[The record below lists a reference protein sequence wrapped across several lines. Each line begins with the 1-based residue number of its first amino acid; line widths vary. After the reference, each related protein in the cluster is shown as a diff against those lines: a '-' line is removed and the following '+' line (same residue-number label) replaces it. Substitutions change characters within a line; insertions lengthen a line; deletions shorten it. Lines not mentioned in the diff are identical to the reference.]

1 LSLEGRKSSQIHD
14 PGAEF
19 LDRMTGFWDRFGRIA
34 LMALGGLVVV
44 AGIVFVTMRAR
55 ARSED
60 QAAGQ
65 LAQANVLYWQGEY
78 ARSLEMAQ
86 GVAQQFPSTSSGID
100 AHRLSGD
107 NAFWT
112 GDFKTAI
119 TEYRTYLDKRKD
131 GVLADAARRSLA
143 YALESDRQF
152 AEAAAIYDELVGT
165 FDRESSAEFL
175 NAAARCYRMLGQE
188 DQAIERLERLVK
200 DYGASSYA
208 TIAQIQLSEL
218 RALGG

>member
-1 LSLEGRKSSQIHD
+1 LSLEGRKSAQIHD
-14 PGAEF
+14 VGAEF
-19 LDRMTGFWDRFGRIA
+19 LDRVTGNWDRYGRIV
-34 LMALGGLVVV
+34 LMALGGIVVV
-44 AGIVFVTMRAR
+44 AAIVFVTMRAR

-86 GVAQQFPSTSSGID
+86 AVAQQYPSSPSGID
-100 AHRLSGD
+100 AHRLAGD
-107 NAFWT
+107 NAYWT

-119 TEYRTYLDKRKD
+119 TEYKTYIGKRKD
-131 GVLADAARRSLA
+131 GILADAARRSLA
-143 YALESDRQF
+143 YALESDRQY
-152 AEAAAIYDELVGT
+152 AEAAAIYDQLVGT

-175 NAAARCYRMLGQE
+175 NAAARCYRMLNQ
-188 DQAIERLERLVK
+188 DDKAIERLEKLVSE
-200 DYGASSYA
+200 YGASSYA
-208 TIAQIQLSEL
+208 NIAQIQLAEL